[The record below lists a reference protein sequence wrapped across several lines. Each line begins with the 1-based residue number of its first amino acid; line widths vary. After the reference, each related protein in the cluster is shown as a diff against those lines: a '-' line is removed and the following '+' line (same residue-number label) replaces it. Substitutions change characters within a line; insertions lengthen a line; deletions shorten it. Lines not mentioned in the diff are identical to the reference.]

1 MFDSF
6 VASKIPSHESTV
18 SGGYNKLQYLQYIT
32 IFHCISSNVSIKF
45 TLNLSS
51 LIGGFAYGMEVN
63 E

>member
-1 MFDSF
+1 M
-6 VASKIPSHESTV
+6 ASKIPSHESTV
-18 SGGYNKLQYLQYIT
+18 SGGYNKLQYLQYIIT
-32 IFHCISSNVSIKF
+32 IFHCISHNVSIKF